1 MSMALEPFFSL
12 TPLHP
17 RVYTYDPSKP
27 GEPYVY
33 AYMDSFGGVTRNYDP
48 CQLADQHSNDELILG
63 YDPVDPADQSI
74 VTTATPIFRSN
85 TIIFFFRGT
94 NVSTENQYLL
104 LFSLRGLFG
113 TPIVQFFAGTT
124 LVRSEELSGEEQVAI
139 LMDVP
144 GDRASNSFY
153 LRLASPD
160 YYSMFGFKGMDCY
173 LL

>member
-12 TPLHP
+12 TPLNP
-17 RVYTYDPSKP
+17 RTYTYDPSKP
-27 GEPYVY
+27 DEPYVF
-33 AYMDSFGGVTRNYDP
+33 AYMDSFGGVSRSDDP
-48 CQLADQHSNDELILG
+48 YRLASQHSNDELILG

-74 VTTATPIFRSN
+74 LTTAVPIFRSN
-85 TIIFFFRGT
+85 TIVLSFRGT
-94 NVSTENQYLL
+94 NVSSENQYLM
-104 LFSLRGLFG
+104 LFSLQKRGG

-144 GDRASNSFY
+144 GDRASTFVY
-153 LRLASPD
+153 LRLASLNFH
-160 YYSMFGFKGMDCY
+160 SMFGFKGMDCY